1 MLDTVFADPNL
12 AFSLLILGALGVYW
26 ELHAPGMMVPGLLGL
41 LLIAVGAY
49 GIYQDSPSWYGI
61 TLLTAALLLLA
72 IELKYYTHMISGVA
86 GAILL
91 AFGAVFL
98 LEGGKRITPALA
110 ASVSLAFGT
119 ITIFLGFLGM
129 RARQARHLTGLETM
143 VGTVGI
149 CKTDIDPEGT
159 IFVNGE
165 YWKARS
171 NKPLT
176 IGQRVIIENIQDLQL
191 WVKEA

>member
-1 MLDTVFADPNL
+1 MLDAVWADPNL

-26 ELHAPGMMVPGLLGL
+26 ELHAPGMIVPGLFGL

-61 TLLTAALLLLA
+61 TLLALALLLLA
-72 IELKYYTHMISGVA
+72 IELKYYTHMISGIA

-91 AFGAVFL
+91 AFGASFL

-110 ASVSLAFGT
+110 FSASLAFGA

-129 RARQARHLTGLETM
+129 RARQSRSLTGVETM
-143 VGTVGI
+143 VGTVGV
-149 CKTDIDPEGT
+149 CKTDLDPEGT
-159 IFVNGE
+159 ILIHGE
-165 YWKARS
+165 YWKARTNGRIS
-171 NKPLT
+171 A
-176 IGQRVIIENIQDLQL
+176 GQRVIVENVQDLQL
-191 WVKEA
+191 LVKEA

>member
-1 MLDTVFADPNL
+1 MLDAVWADPNL

-26 ELHAPGMMVPGLLGL
+26 ELHAPGMIAPGLLGL

-61 TLLTAALLLLA
+61 TLLALALLLLA
-72 IELKYYTHMISGVA
+72 IELKYYTHMISGIA

-91 AFGAVFL
+91 AFGASFL

-110 ASVSLAFGT
+110 FSVSLAFGA

-129 RARQARHLTGLETM
+129 RARQARHLTGVETM
-143 VGTVGI
+143 VGTVGV
-149 CKTDIDPEGT
+149 CKTDLDPEGT
-159 IFVNGE
+159 ILIHGE
-165 YWKARS
+165 YWKARTHGRIS
-171 NKPLT
+171 A
-176 IGQRVIIENIQDLQL
+176 GQRVIVENVQDLQL
-191 WVKEA
+191 LVKEA

>member
-26 ELHAPGMMVPGLLGL
+26 ELHAPGMIVPGLLGL
-41 LLIAVGAY
+41 LLIATGAY

-61 TLLTAALLLLA
+61 TLLAAALLLLA
-72 IELKYYTHMISGVA
+72 IELKYYTHMISGIA

-110 ASVSLAFGT
+110 ASVSLAFGA

-129 RARQARHLTGLETM
+129 RARQTRHLTGLETM
-143 VGTVGI
+143 VGTVGV

-171 NKPLT
+171 SKPLT
-176 IGQRVIIENIQDLQL
+176 IGQRVVVENIQDLQL
-191 WVKEA
+191 FVKEA